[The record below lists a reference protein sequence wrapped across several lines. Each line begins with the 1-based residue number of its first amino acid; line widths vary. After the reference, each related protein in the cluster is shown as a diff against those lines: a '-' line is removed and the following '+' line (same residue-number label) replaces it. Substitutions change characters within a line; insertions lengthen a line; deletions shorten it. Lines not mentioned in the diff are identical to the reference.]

1 MFAIVFWAA
10 LLIVVYTYLLYPVL
24 IWFLTVARKAPDYAP
39 LAEWP
44 DLSLII
50 AAYNEEA
57 VLRTKLENAL
67 ALDYPD
73 EKLDIIVV
81 SDESSDDTD
90 SIAAEFAERGV
101 RLFRV
106 GKRGGK
112 TQAQNAGVELASG
125 RFLVFSDANSM
136 YAPDALKRLMAPFAD
151 ERIGCVC
158 GELQYA
164 NPDDGGVGKGEGAY
178 WRYEQFLKQR
188 ESLLSSTLGAN
199 GAIYA
204 LRREL
209 FEELGSEI
217 ISDFVMPIRVWRQ
230 GYRVLYEPKAIAVEH
245 SGGSFGDEY
254 GRRRRIITRS
264 LHGLWTQR
272 GVLNPFAHFFFALQ
286 MFSHKVL
293 RWLVPVLLL
302 VALLVNIPLA
312 ADSLYRLLLVLQ
324 IIFYGLAVLG
334 NILPERLSRLFP
346 FYVPAYFCAIN
357 FGALL
362 GLVHFLT
369 GRRDRIWQPVSR
381 V

>member
-24 IWFLTVARKAPDYAP
+24 IWFLTVARKTPDYAP

-151 ERIGCVC
+151 GRIGCVC

-164 NPDDGGVGKGEGAY
+164 NPDDGGVGKGRGFGQDAWHGDQIGGVLDELACGPVVGMVVARSMRQHEVGA
-178 WRYEQFLKQR
+178 K
-188 ESLLSSTLGAN
+188 GAN
-199 GAIYA
+199 LTNHAVA
-204 LRREL
+204 
-209 FEELGSEI
+209 
-217 ISDFVMPIRVWRQ
+217 
-230 GYRVLYEPKAIAVEH
+230 VL
-245 SGGSFGDEY
+245 D
-254 GRRRRIITRS
+254 GR
-264 LHGLWTQR
+264 LEM
-272 GVLNPFAHFFFALQ
+272 GVGQ
-286 MFSHKVL
+286 
-293 RWLVPVLLL
+293 VPVD
-302 VALLVNIPLA
+302 VFGSDQLA
-312 ADSLYRLLLVLQ
+312 CAGR
-324 IIFYGLAVLG
+324 FFLAQF
-334 NILPERLSRLFP
+334 S
-346 FYVPAYFCAIN
+346 
-357 FGALL
+357 
-362 GLVHFLT
+362 
-369 GRRDRIWQPVSR
+369 
-381 V
+381 